1 LRWLTTNERTASA
14 KNLILDLEKRF
25 RNTILFELQAN
36 TIDKK
41 EIDPK
46 QVLTWL
52 TRDHDEAM
60 RICRDLQSKYDEC
73 LMQKADGA
81 NKDET
86 ESQTREMSRTSAVVG
101 S

>member
-1 LRWLTTNERTASA
+1 LADYNERTASA
-14 KNLILDLEKRF
+14 KKLILDLEKRF
-25 RNTILFELQAN
+25 RNTILCELQAN

-41 EIDPK
+41 EIDHK

-52 TRDHDEAM
+52 TRDHGEAM

-73 LMQKADGA
+73 LMAKADGA

-86 ESQTREMSRTSAVVG
+86 EGQTGEMSRTSAVVG